1 MAVYS
6 GILSGSGWSLA
17 VIGPIVPGCFFRVWV
32 TVWVKTGEESREEWN
47 FTHYAWFRRFGVL
60 TKGLRLFP
68 ASGKTVAWFSAVA
81 QVKAVQKLHRSGKER
96 VCAERETGRRVCK
109 VTNCLNPGRA
119 TGKCL

>member
-32 TVWVKTGEESREEWN
+32 TVWVKTRKRSREGWN
-47 FTHYAWFRRFGVL
+47 LTHYDRFRWSGVL

-68 ASGKTVAWFSAVA
+68 ISCKTFAWFSAMT
-81 QVKAVQKLHRSGKER
+81 QVKAVQKLHRSGKEK
-96 VCAERETGRRVCK
+96 VCAEREAGRRVYK
-109 VTNCLNPGRA
+109 MTTCLNPGGAIEKR
-119 TGKCL
+119 L